1 MKSLES
7 MMSGKTSSG
16 DSSEAGSAKDVMSA
30 IKSGDEKAFGTALK
44 AYVLKC
50 MADAEEGEDE
60 GDEAEEVY

>member
-7 MMSGKTSSG
+7 MMSGKAAPG

-30 IKSGDEKAFGTALK
+30 IKSGDDKALGTALK

-50 MADAEEGEDE
+50 MADAEEDE
-60 GDEAEEVY
+60 GDEDEESY